1 MEKPD
6 RPFGRGRYVIL
17 PNPVRETERNRKAY
31 FYFEVYNLASDDFGR
46 TNYSVTYQTK
56 PIATDPLGNED
67 EGITAVTSEVAG
79 DHPWEPVYLALDVTN
94 AQPGL
99 RDFRV
104 IIEDKLS
111 GQTASESTQY
121 RIRW

>member
-1 MEKPD
+1 M
-6 RPFGRGRYVIL
+6 L
-17 PNPVRETERNRKAY
+17 PNPTQATPRNRKAY
-31 FYFEVYNLASDDFGR
+31 FYFEVYNLSRDAFGR
-46 TNYSVTYQTK
+46 TSYKVTYQTK
-56 PIATDPLGNED
+56 RVATQDFDDISEW
-67 EGITAVTSEVAG
+67 ETAVTQEGAG
-79 DHPWEPVYLALDVTN
+79 DHPWEPVYLALDLAS

-111 GQTASESTQY
+111 NQTATGVTQH